1 MNIIGSTVNQLNKL
15 EIRDLVVRV
24 NKWLIENRIK
34 DQVKIV
40 NDKMQIK
47 KNELDKVLMEII
59 SKENN
64 LSKLNNVKE

>member
-1 MNIIGSTVNQLNKL
+1 
-15 EIRDLVVRV
+15 
-24 NKWLIENRIK
+24 
-34 DQVKIV
+34 
-40 NDKMQIK
+40 MQIK

>member
-1 MNIIGSTVNQLNKL
+1 MSIISSTINQLNKL

-47 KNELDKVLMEII
+47 KNEVDKVLMEII